1 VAVSERN
8 RASRTPASRQTRRAV
23 LDHVARG
30 QSVML
35 ATNEI
40 LPYFTIAFCFAAMAR
55 AATNAAVDMSK
66 AGH

>member
-1 VAVSERN
+1 
-8 RASRTPASRQTRRAV
+8 V
-23 LDHVARG
+23 LDHVTQG

-40 LPYFTIAFCFAAMAR
+40 LSYVAIAFCFATMIIWLAPR
-55 AATNAAVDMSK
+55 PKRAVDLAK